1 MWPDNRI
8 LDLFGIE
15 EPIIQA
21 PMAGS
26 AFSDMVV
33 AVSASGGLG
42 SLACALL
49 SVEQAR
55 RELEV
60 IRRKTSRPI
69 NVNFFCHQRP
79 RDNPAREMSWRR
91 RLDVYYIQLGL
102 DNNSSIPSANRAPF
116 DDKMCDLVMEF
127 HPEVV
132 SFHFGLP
139 DKNLLARV
147 RRAGAKIISSA
158 TSVDEARWLEDRGCD
173 AVIAQGY
180 EAGGHRG
187 TFLSSEVSTQVGTMA
202 LAPQVV
208 DAVKV
213 PVIAAGGIADA
224 RGIAAAFALGAS
236 AVQIGTAYLLCPEA
250 HISPIYRQALKEAK
264 DNETALTNVFTG
276 RAARGIINR
285 LVREVGPMSD
295 IAPDFPLTAA
305 ILAPL
310 RAKSEMAGSADFT
323 PLWSGQAAR
332 LGRELPAAE
341 LTQQLAAEALQK
353 LRLLQTL
360 ASADALLA
368 MAAAL
373 AKAGRLHR
381 PSTLTL

>member
-1 MWPDNRI
+1 MWPNERLI
-8 LDLFGIE
+8 NLFDIE
-15 EPIIQA
+15 LPIIQA

-33 AVSASGGLG
+33 AVSEAGGLG

-49 SVEQAR
+49 TVEQAR
-55 RELEV
+55 RELET

-69 NVNFFCHQRP
+69 NVNFFCHQQP
-79 RDNPAREMSWRR
+79 RDDPAGEMSWRR
-91 RLDVYYIQLGL
+91 RLDAYYVQLEL
-102 DNNSSIPSANRAPF
+102 DHNTSIPSSNRAPF
-116 DDKMCDLVMEF
+116 DDKMCDLFMEF

-139 DKNLLARV
+139 DKNLLARI

-158 TSVDEARWLEDRGCD
+158 TSVNEARWLEDQGCD
-173 AVIAQGY
+173 AIIAQGY

-187 TFLSSEVSTQVGTMA
+187 MFLTQDVSTQVGTMA
-202 LAPQVV
+202 LTPQVV

-250 HISPIYRQALKEAK
+250 RVSPIYRQALKEAK
-264 DNETALTNVFTG
+264 DNETAITNVFTG
-276 RAARGIINR
+276 RPARGIVNR
-285 LVREVGPMSD
+285 LMREVGPMSD
-295 IAPDFPLTAA
+295 VAPEFPLAA
-305 ILAPL
+305 AALAPL

-332 LGRELPAAE
+332 LSRELPAAE
-341 LTQQLAAEALQK
+341 LTKQLATETLEK
-353 LRLLQTL
+353 LRLLQTRRSL
-360 ASADALLA
+360 Q
-368 MAAAL
+368 
-373 AKAGRLHR
+373 
-381 PSTLTL
+381 